1 MDLFDPTSDCEAMY
15 HGEEVLAKFLEAG
28 CQPSHVLQLTEEPL
42 DDVALG
48 VEIGVVRDRFSR
60 IAL

>member
-1 MDLFDPTSDCEAMY
+1 MY